1 MYKGVVGFCLWALIC
16 WNTSAQTNGFRA
28 EYEAFRQ
35 QANEK
40 YEHFRDEANKKYAEF
55 VRKAWKEY
63 TTMPA
68 IPKPKEEE
76 IPPVTMPIEER
87 ENPVEDRPV
96 PIKEEAVVP
105 PAPEPQPVPVSPIRE
120 ELAPTAQY
128 VSFQLYGT
136 DFRVRFSK
144 EERFTLKSCKNV
156 AIADAWEKLAGTA
169 YNNTIRDCIEIRIQ
183 RQLSDWAYL
192 KLLNKMAEACLGK
205 SNEATLLMAFVF
217 CQSGYQMRL
226 GAGND
231 RLYMLY
237 ACKHCIY
244 DQSYFILNGEQFYTF
259 ECQESH
265 LSICDV
271 DFPNE
276 KPLSLFINNE
286 QLLANDKSPIR
297 TLVSEQYRNISVDV
311 SVNKNAIAFYND
323 YPTSMI
329 NNDVMTRWAMYA
341 NASIGKTTK
350 DTFYPTLR
358 ESLKGMNQKEV
369 VERLLNW
376 VQTAFFY
383 EYDDKVWGGD
393 RAFFPEETLYYPY
406 CDCEDRSILFTRLV
420 RDLLGLKCILI
431 YYPGHLASAV
441 CFTENVT
448 GDYINI
454 NGRKFIVCDPTY
466 IGAPVG
472 RTMPDMDNATA
483 KVILLE

>member
-156 AIADAWEKLAGTA
+156 AIADAWENLSGTA

-217 CQSGYQMRL
+217 
-226 GAGND
+226 
-231 RLYMLY
+231 
-237 ACKHCIY
+237 
-244 DQSYFILNGEQFYTF
+244 
-259 ECQESH
+259 
-265 LSICDV
+265 
-271 DFPNE
+271 
-276 KPLSLFINNE
+276 
-286 QLLANDKSPIR
+286 
-297 TLVSEQYRNISVDV
+297 
-311 SVNKNAIAFYND
+311 
-323 YPTSMI
+323 
-329 NNDVMTRWAMYA
+329 W
-341 NASIGKTTK
+341 
-350 DTFYPTLR
+350 
-358 ESLKGMNQKEV
+358 
-369 VERLLNW
+369 
-376 VQTAFFY
+376 
-383 EYDDKVWGGD
+383 
-393 RAFFPEETLYYPY
+393 
-406 CDCEDRSILFTRLV
+406 
-420 RDLLGLKCILI
+420 
-431 YYPGHLASAV
+431 
-441 CFTENVT
+441 
-448 GDYINI
+448 
-454 NGRKFIVCDPTY
+454 
-466 IGAPVG
+466 
-472 RTMPDMDNATA
+472 
-483 KVILLE
+483 